1 MEYIKYR
8 FFQKAS
14 QCSKEFQRI
23 KQEHSDK
30 VIAKVTLGQVLS
42 GMKGIPLLV
51 TDTSKLDP
59 NEGIRFKGYS
69 IPELREKLPKMSPE
83 GEPLPEGLFYLM
95 LIGEIPTQEDV
106 NNLSKDFATR
116 SHVPQHVFDVI
127 DALPKNSRP
136 MTQFCAAILSLATES
151 VFQKAYRAGVNK
163 KYYWD
168 STYEDVMNL
177 IAKLPHLAA
186 YIYRRNFH
194 NEKHIEPNPRL
205 DWAGNLA
212 HMMGFDS
219 EDIRRLFR
227 LYMVI
232 HADHEGGNVS
242 AHTAH
247 LVGSALSNPF
257 YAYAAA
263 MTGLAGPLHGFA
275 NQDVIHW
282 MFQMIEDLDTDTPT
296 DEQVASYI
304 QKTLE
309 EGRVIPGYGHAVLR
323 KTDPRF
329 TAQQEFAEKY
339 IKNDPLVNLVNQ
351 LYRVVPPIL
360 SNIGK
365 IQNPW
370 PNVDA
375 YSGSLLYH
383 YGIKEYTFYTVLFGV
398 SRALGVLASLINDR
412 VYGMPIERPTSHP
425 LHWFRDQV
433 DANKDGRKC

>member
-8 FFQKAS
+8 FFQKAN

-30 VIAKVTLGQVLS
+30 VIAKVTLGQVFS

-69 IPELREKLPKMSPE
+69 IPELREKLPKISPE

-95 LIGEIPTQEDV
+95 LIGDIPTPDDV
-106 NNLSKDFATR
+106 TNLSKDFATR
-116 SHVPQHVFDVI
+116 AHVPQHVFDVI

-136 MTQFCAAILSLATES
+136 MTQFSAAILSMATES
-151 VFQKAYRAGVNK
+151 IFQKAYRAGVNK

-177 IAKLPHLAA
+177 IARLPHIAA

-194 NEKHIEPNPRL
+194 NDNHIEPNPRL

-247 LVGSALSNPF
+247 LVSSALSNTY

-282 MFQMIEDLDTDTPT
+282 MFQMTEDLDTETPT
-296 DEQVASYI
+296 DDQVASYI

-329 TAQQEFAEKY
+329 TAQQEFAAKY

-351 LYRVVPPIL
+351 FYRVVPPIL

-375 YSGSLLYH
+375 FSGSLLYH

-398 SRALGVLASLINDR
+398 SRALGVLASIINDR

-425 LHWFRDQV
+425 LQWFREQV
-433 DANKDGRKC
+433 DGKGDSNC

>member
-59 NEGIRFKGYS
+59 NEGIRFKGFS

-95 LIGEIPTQEDV
+95 LIGEIPTPEDV
-106 NNLSKDFATR
+106 TNLSKDFATR

-136 MTQFCAAILSLATES
+136 MTQFSCAIISMATES
-151 VFQKAYRAGVNK
+151 IFQKAYRAGVNK

-177 IAKLPHLAA
+177 IARLPHIAA

-219 EDIRRLFR
+219 EDIRGCSAFIWSFMLTTRGEMYLLIRL
-227 LYMVI
+227 
-232 HADHEGGNVS
+232 
-242 AHTAH
+242 
-247 LVGSALSNPF
+247 
-257 YAYAAA
+257 
-263 MTGLAGPLHGFA
+263 
-275 NQDVIHW
+275 
-282 MFQMIEDLDTDTPT
+282 
-296 DEQVASYI
+296 
-304 QKTLE
+304 
-309 EGRVIPGYGHAVLR
+309 
-323 KTDPRF
+323 
-329 TAQQEFAEKY
+329 
-339 IKNDPLVNLVNQ
+339 
-351 LYRVVPPIL
+351 IL
-360 SNIGK
+360 
-365 IQNPW
+365 
-370 PNVDA
+370 
-375 YSGSLLYH
+375 
-383 YGIKEYTFYTVLFGV
+383 
-398 SRALGVLASLINDR
+398 
-412 VYGMPIERPTSHP
+412 
-425 LHWFRDQV
+425 
-433 DANKDGRKC
+433 